1 MKRQSHNNVLR
12 QVGRRDMGQ
21 ENHVLKSKS
30 GTNRSARR
38 NIVVAA
44 VAILLI
50 IAIPAFFV
58 LLRESPSSPP
68 PISGQSGPLTLTAPE
83 GIETISPSGQTTI
96 TPQLSSFRSLI
107 DNLNDVFG
115 NYSRMTVNSQLN
127 GTKTETVAYVVLGRP
142 TINSSQY
149 WQVSFALSKSVG
161 SGKQNSSAQIWF
173 DTTGSPAVASIE
185 GVNYTGQQ
193 ARTQSA
199 NFTTP
204 IVLSVSYSGLFLKNQ
219 TILSQMHFLRQ
230 DNITLGPTL
239 MTVVSYSGTFSPP
252 VVISPG
258 VGVLSGVFRIGTSS
272 PPGGAPASIMTYFG
286 WNTQQGVTFEN
297 VTSITT
303 APP

>member
-21 ENHVLKSKS
+21 ENHVPKPKS
-30 GTNRSARR
+30 GTNRSVRR
-38 NIVVAA
+38 NVVVAA
-44 VAILLI
+44 IAILLI

-58 LLRESPSSPP
+58 ILREPPSSPL
-68 PISGQSGPLTLTAPE
+68 ISGQSGPLTLTAPG
-83 GIETISPSGQTTI
+83 GIETISPSGQTTN

-149 WQVSFALSKSVG
+149 WQVSFALSKLVG
-161 SGKQNSSAQIWF
+161 SGQQNSSAQILF
-173 DTTGSPAVASIE
+173 DSTGSPAVASIE

-204 IVLSVSYSGLFLKNQ
+204 IVLSVSYSDLFLKNQ

-230 DNITLGPTL
+230 DNIALGPTL

-252 VVISPG
+252 IVISPG
-258 VGVLSGVFRIGTSS
+258 VSVLTGVFRIGTSR
-272 PPGGAPASIMTYFG
+272 PPGGAPASILTYFG
-286 WNTQQGVTFEN
+286 WQTQQGVTFAN

-303 APP
+303 AQP